1 MLVYLDTNGWT
12 KLDEWIGLHGT
23 SLLRD
28 HEFLFS
34 SCVLDEI
41 SVAEGIRAQNIARTA
56 YRVSNRRKLQDHLEL
71 TRNEI
76 ICYQT
81 GQNIESYYD
90 DSDVPFFLAW

>member
-1 MLVYLDTNGWT
+1 MDILINELSLDGQYSTVN
-12 KLDEWIGLHGT
+12 
-23 SLLRD
+23 
-28 HEFLFS
+28 EFLSEGLSAFIN
-34 SCVLDEI
+34 VLDEI